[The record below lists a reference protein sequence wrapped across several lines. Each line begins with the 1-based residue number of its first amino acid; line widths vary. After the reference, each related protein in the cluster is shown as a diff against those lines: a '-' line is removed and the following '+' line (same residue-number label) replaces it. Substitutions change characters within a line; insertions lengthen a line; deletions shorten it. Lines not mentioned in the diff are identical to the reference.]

1 MSFRKKNSAGDNGIY
16 FNARRLSNPD
26 TKKVKDDRGVGEDGL
41 YGSPQQ
47 AYSIPR
53 FVSKVYY
60 RLGLLCASYPRVVLI
75 FTFLAIVWSCF
86 PLLSLPLYSTR
97 PQIHVQTLNQFVRE
111 YQLGKHL
118 SGEGFSSELNIS
130 DHRQQGTDKSILSNH
145 INLIYL
151 FIIILYMKYNL

>member
-53 FVSKVYY
+53 FVSKVW
-60 RLGLLCASYPRVVLI
+60 VQILI
-75 FTFLAIVWSCF
+75 RSRRKH
-86 PLLSLPLYSTR
+86 PD
-97 PQIHVQTLNQFVRE
+97 PQPWWKT
-111 YQLGKHL
+111 
-118 SGEGFSSELNIS
+118 
-130 DHRQQGTDKSILSNH
+130 
-145 INLIYL
+145 
-151 FIIILYMKYNL
+151 ILYYIWY